1 MKRLALAALAL
12 TAATALAQ
20 EPLRIG
26 LVAPFSGA
34 FADYGKDFEGGMR
47 AWMKLHG
54 DTVAGRKIEIIT
66 RDTGG
71 PNPETAKRLSQE
83 LVTRDKVDFLAG
95 YGFTPDAIAAA
106 PVATEAKKPL
116 VVMNAAGSV
125 VTTKSPY
132 IVRFSMTLPQVS
144 APMATWA
151 ARNGIRKV
159 YTLVADYA
167 PGIDAENAFKAEFT
181 KHGGQVIDSVRV
193 PLRNPEFAPYVQR
206 IKDAKPDALFMFVPS
221 GEQSVAFMKAFD
233 ERGLKQAGIRVITT
247 GDLTDDDV
255 LNAMG
260 DPVVGVITSHHYS
273 AAHDSPENKAFV
285 QAFRQVAPGLPR
297 PNFMAV
303 GGFDGMAAIA
313 EVTKKLG
320 GRIDGDK
327 AMEAFRT
334 IRMTSPRGPI
344 AIDPATRDIVQT
356 VYIRRVEK
364 RGNEYWNIEFDK
376 FPDVKDPGK
385 EEKR

>member
-1 MKRLALAALAL
+1 
-12 TAATALAQ
+12 
-20 EPLRIG
+20 
-26 LVAPFSGA
+26 
-34 FADYGKDFEGGMR
+34 
-47 AWMKLHG
+47 
-54 DTVAGRKIEIIT
+54 
-66 RDTGG
+66 
-71 PNPETAKRLSQE
+71 
-83 LVTRDKVDFLAG
+83 VDFLAG

-116 VVMNAAGSV
+116 VVMNAASSS

-151 ARNGIRKV
+151 ARNGIKSV

-167 PGIDAENAFKAEFT
+167 PGIDSENAFRAEFT
-181 KHGGQVIDSVRV
+181 KHGGQVVDSVRV

-206 IKDAKPDALFMFVPS
+206 IKDAKPEAVFVFLPS
-221 GEQSVAFMKAFD
+221 GEPGVAFMKAFA
-233 ERGLKQAGIRVITT
+233 ERGLKKAGIRVIAT

-255 LNAMG
+255 LQSMG
-260 DPVVGVITSHHYS
+260 EPVAGVITSHHYS
-273 AAHDSPENKAFV
+273 AAHDSPENKAFMEAFK
-285 QAFRQVAPGLPR
+285 QAVPGLPR

-303 GGFDGMAAIA
+303 GGFDGMEAMA

-320 GRIDGDK
+320 GKIDGDK
-327 AMEAFRT
+327 AMEIFKT
-334 IRMTSPRGPI
+334 MKMTSPRGPI
-344 AIDPATRDIVQT
+344 SIDPATRDIVQT

-364 RGNEYWNIEFDK
+364 KGSEYWNVEFDK

-385 EEKR
+385 